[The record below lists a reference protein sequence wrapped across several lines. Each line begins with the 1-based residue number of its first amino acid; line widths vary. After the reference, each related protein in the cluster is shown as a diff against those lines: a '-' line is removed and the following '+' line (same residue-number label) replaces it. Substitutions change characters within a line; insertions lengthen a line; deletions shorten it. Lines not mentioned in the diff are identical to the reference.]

1 MSGELAK
8 PRTLR
13 RLSKSLAQL
22 ISRVQNDVC
31 GVAAVEFSIVAPLMI
46 LMVLCTIDLGL
57 GTFRMLQVENAA
69 HAGSQY
75 AILRGFNASAITT
88 AITSATSFSDITASP
103 APYTFSGCATTSGVT
118 TVSADALCADGSTPG
133 TYVTASS
140 SGTYST
146 LFSYPG
152 IPNSFQFKGQSTVR
166 IQ

>member
-1 MSGELAK
+1 MSLDLAK
-8 PRTLR
+8 RRARR
-13 RLSKSLAQL
+13 RLSRPLAQL
-22 ISRVQNDVC
+22 VSRVQNDVC